1 MGITA
6 RRFRARPL
14 RLGLTG
20 NIGSGK
26 SSVARLL
33 ASHGALVID
42 ADELAREATNDP
54 AVVEAIAARL
64 GSELVVDGQ
73 LDRPTTAA
81 RVFSD
86 PAALAEL
93 NAVVHPW
100 VGERREQLEHEALRS
115 ENPPTVIV
123 HDVPLLYET
132 GLEQDVDE
140 VVVVTAPLEARVAR
154 VVARSG
160 LSAAEVR
167 ARDAA
172 QLPLDAKAACADY
185 VIDNGGDEAALQE
198 QVARLWAELLAHRAT
213 EGSEL

>member
-1 MGITA
+1 MA
-6 RRFRARPL
+6 KPL

-33 ASHGALVID
+33 ERRGALVID
-42 ADELAREATNDP
+42 ADRLAREATDDP
-54 AVVEAIAARL
+54 EVVQGIAARL
-64 GSELVVDGQ
+64 GRDLVVEGR
-73 LDRPTTAA
+73 LDRAATAA
-81 RVFSD
+81 RVFAD
-86 PAALAEL
+86 PTALAEL

-100 VGERREQLEHEALRS
+100 VGARRLQLEEEALRS
-115 ENPPTVIV
+115 SRPPDVIV

-132 GLEQDVDE
+132 GLDEDVDE
-140 VVVVTAPLEARVAR
+140 VVVVTAPLDTRVAR

-172 QLPLDAKAACADY
+172 QMRLEEKAARADH
-185 VIDNGGDEAALQE
+185 VIDNSGDEAALE
-198 QVARLWAELLAHRAT
+198 RQVARLWAELLARRAT
-213 EGSEL
+213 

>member
-1 MGITA
+1 MA
-6 RRFRARPL
+6 KPL

-33 ASHGALVID
+33 ERRGALVID
-42 ADELAREATNDP
+42 ADRLAREATDDP
-54 AVVEAIAARL
+54 EVVQGIAARL
-64 GSELVVDGQ
+64 GRDLVVEGR
-73 LDRPTTAA
+73 LDRAATAA
-81 RVFSD
+81 RVFAD
-86 PAALAEL
+86 PTALAEL

-100 VGERREQLEHEALRS
+100 VGARRLQLEEEALRS
-115 ENPPTVIV
+115 SRPPDVIV

-132 GLEQDVDE
+132 GLDEDVDE
-140 VVVVTAPLEARVAR
+140 VVVVTAPLDTRVAR

-172 QLPLDAKAACADY
+172 QMRLEEKAARADH
-185 VIDNGGDEAALQE
+185 VINNSGDEAALE
-198 QVARLWAELLAHRAT
+198 RQVARLWAELLARRAT
-213 EGSEL
+213 